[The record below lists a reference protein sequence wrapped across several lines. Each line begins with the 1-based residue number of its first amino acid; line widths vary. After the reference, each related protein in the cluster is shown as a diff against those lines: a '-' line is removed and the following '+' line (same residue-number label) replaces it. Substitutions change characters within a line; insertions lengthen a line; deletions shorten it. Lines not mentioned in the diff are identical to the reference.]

1 MVKQG
6 VSLGELRET
15 YELLNSKGYQVYT
28 GEFECDKYEAMATFV
43 GIYSMFEW
51 FVKCNH
57 NWSVDSLV
65 SSADII
71 TEYFNYSSLYWKDIY
86 MRHSVD
92 EDAMPTK
99 AVIAQ
104 VARQISA
111 IRAQL
116 CHNFGVYR
124 FDFDLTIS
132 YELFCYVETWQVLIF
147 TLLYPKKKYSLDD
160 MHFAD
165 LLEYTY
171 EVLKGWV

>member
-1 MVKQG
+1 MEKQG
-6 VSLGELRET
+6 VSLGELKET

-51 FVKCNH
+51 FVKCHYNL
-57 NWSVDSLV
+57 NVNSIV
-65 SSADII
+65 SGGDIVSN
-71 TEYFNYSSLYWKDIY
+71 YFTYSKPYWKDVY
-86 MRHSVD
+86 MRHSLN
-92 EDAMPTK
+92 EDTMPTK
-99 AVIAQ
+99 AVISQ
-104 VARQISA
+104 VAKQTSA

-132 YELFCYVETWQVLIF
+132 YELYCYVETWQVLIF
-147 TLLYPKKKYSLDD
+147 KLLYPEDTYSLDD

>member
-1 MVKQG
+1 
-6 VSLGELRET
+6 
-15 YELLNSKGYQVYT
+15 
-28 GEFECDKYEAMATFV
+28 
-43 GIYSMFEW
+43 MFEW

-57 NWSVDSLV
+57 NLSVDSLV